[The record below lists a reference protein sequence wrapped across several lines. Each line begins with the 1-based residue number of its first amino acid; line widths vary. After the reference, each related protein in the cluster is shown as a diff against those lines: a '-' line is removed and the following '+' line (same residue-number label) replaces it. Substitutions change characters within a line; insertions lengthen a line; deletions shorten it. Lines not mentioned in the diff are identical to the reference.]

1 MTFRH
6 FFNKSVTF
14 TFICVFLFACGSNN
28 SSNAP
33 AQSDGVGNSD
43 DPRELP
49 KPVVKILPLG
59 DSITQGGSGYASYRR
74 NLWFLLKDADYKVD
88 FIGSQNDFHG
98 NVADSLKD
106 FDQDHEGH
114 WAWETGE
121 IDSRLEGW
129 LEDYQADIV
138 LLHVGT
144 NDFDRGQSNPSTMQE
159 LSSMI
164 DKLRNNNSEVVILL
178 AKIIPM
184 KNKET
189 NIINESIVALAEAK
203 STEKSPI
210 VIVDQ
215 HDGYNPLV
223 DNHDNY
229 HPNTRG
235 ESKIATKWFDSLKPY
250 LDK

>member
-6 FFNKSVTF
+6 FFNKSVTY
-14 TFICVFLFACGSNN
+14 TFVCIFLFACGSN
-28 SSNAP
+28 SPTTDPS
-33 AQSDGVGNSD
+33 QSDEAGTSD
-43 DPRELP
+43 DSQEVP
-49 KPVVKILPLG
+49 KPAVKILPLG

-74 NLWFLLKDADYKVD
+74 NLWLLLKDAGYKVD
-88 FIGSQNDFHG
+88 FIGSQDDFHG
-98 NVADSLKD
+98 EVADKLKD

-121 IDSRLEGW
+121 LDLRLEGW
-129 LEDYQADIV
+129 LDGYQADIV

-144 NDFDRGQSNPSTMQE
+144 NDFDRGQSNQSTMQE
-159 LSSMI
+159 LASII
-164 DKLRNNNSEVVILL
+164 DKLRNNNSNVVILL

-189 NIINESIVALAEAK
+189 NNINESIVALAEAK
-203 STEKSPI
+203 STEKSPV

-215 HDGYNPLV
+215 HQGYNPLV

-229 HPNTRG
+229 HPNTVG
-235 ESKIATKWFDSLKPY
+235 ESKIATKWFNGLEPY
-250 LDK
+250 LEK